1 MTRITQP
8 GVHPDTESLNAFV
21 EQVLPLPE
29 RGQILEHLAYCDRCR
44 QVVFLVQKA
53 SSLEVEA
60 PPITPS
66 AEPAPGWEKWF
77 AGWRWTWVPA
87 AALAGIVGLA
97 VLHHYRN
104 VPAQMEVAQS
114 VPRAP
119 APTGSSTSQPLSS
132 PNSAQLS
139 NTRPAG
145 ASSPESKD
153 TPVTAKR
160 KPESPHQGAA
170 IRESNKTMKESEA
183 VAIEPSQPVQAQSYQ
198 GEARPAQKPSDM
210 ASQRAI
216 GGPYAAN
223 NASQQQASNQPLSS
237 PNSAQLSNTRPAVAS
252 SSESKETPVTAKRKP
267 ESPDHGAAIR
277 DSNKTMKES
286 EAVAIE
292 PSHPV
297 QAQSYKEEARPPQK
311 PSDIASQR
319 SIGGPYA
326 ANNASQ
332 QQASNQQEIAK
343 DQLHSARYS
352 AKAAGVGGTVGAT
365 TNVSRADAQ
374 SPAYPAAAAVAPARQ
389 TTVQAETS
397 NLVASADESLFDKKS
412 AVVLPNGMRALS
424 VATAQS
430 RTVAIDPSGS
440 MFLNEAPGGQ
450 WIPVAMQ
457 WTGRAVLI
465 RTIETQLKAKAA
477 SQPMLFEL
485 VNDKNETWM
494 SSDGKTW
501 VPKAH

>member
-87 AALAGIVGLA
+87 AALAGIVWLA
-97 VLHHYRN
+97 VLHHYRS

-223 NASQQQASNQPLSS
+223 NASQQQASNQ
-237 PNSAQLSNTRPAVAS
+237 
-252 SSESKETPVTAKRKP
+252 
-267 ESPDHGAAIR
+267 
-277 DSNKTMKES
+277 
-286 EAVAIE
+286 
-292 PSHPV
+292 
-297 QAQSYKEEARPPQK
+297 
-311 PSDIASQR
+311 
-319 SIGGPYA
+319 
-326 ANNASQ
+326 
-332 QQASNQQEIAK
+332 QEIAK

-412 AVVLPNGMRALS
+412 AVVLPNGMRPLS
-424 VATAQS
+424 MATAQS